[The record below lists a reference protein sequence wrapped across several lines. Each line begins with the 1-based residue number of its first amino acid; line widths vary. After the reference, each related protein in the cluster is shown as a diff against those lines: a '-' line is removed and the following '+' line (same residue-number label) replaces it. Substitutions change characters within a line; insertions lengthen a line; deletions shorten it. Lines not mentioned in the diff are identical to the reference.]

1 MGDTLADTLGPSAA
15 CDAPALGSAHA
26 PDAFFRDGAIAL
38 AAVRALHEL
47 AAAPTVAAATPGSE
61 GVASSPHKPDV
72 KRLFFLAVG
81 FTKPHLPFV
90 APDKY
95 RTHDGPISRDNLWC
109 ILFIH
114 SQHRI
119 RYGQPL
125 GSDVFFVDS
134 TVILCVISATT
145 VFFFLSHLIS
155 RVFF

>member
-26 PDAFFRDGAIAL
+26 PDAFFRDGDIAL

-47 AAAPTVAAATPGSE
+47 AAARPHHVSRPAAHATAAAAAPTVAAAAPGRE

-72 KRLFFLAVG
+72 KWPFFLAAG

-95 RTHDGPISRDNLWC
+95 RTHDEPITRLYFKKMQTRDL
-109 ILFIH
+109 L
-114 SQHRI
+114 
-119 RYGQPL
+119 
-125 GSDVFFVDS
+125 
-134 TVILCVISATT
+134 
-145 VFFFLSHLIS
+145 
-155 RVFF
+155 